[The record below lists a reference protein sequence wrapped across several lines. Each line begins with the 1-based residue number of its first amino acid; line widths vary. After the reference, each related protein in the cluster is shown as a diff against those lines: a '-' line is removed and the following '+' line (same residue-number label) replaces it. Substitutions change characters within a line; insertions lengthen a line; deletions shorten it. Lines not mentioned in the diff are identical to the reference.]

1 MRSTLL
7 LIINSMRS
15 STPLI
20 IDSTRSSAPLIIER
34 MMRGALSFAL
44 TFSFFLFPF
53 SLPAQEKVKGKAA
66 EGRTSYRLN
75 LKLDF
80 DARTFTGTE
89 RVRWVNREGGASS
102 VLYFHLYPNV
112 RVAAAERDRP
122 AFNGKVVPGAE
133 QLPPPAQPP
142 QQSAP
147 SAPDEPR
154 LEVTEVRAAGAGPLP
169 FALEDGGV
177 TLRVQL
183 REAVGE
189 GGAAE
194 VEIAFK
200 GSVPEI
206 DADETSLPAHVV
218 QQVGAAMRDTRELR
232 RARDTNFVARGVM
245 LLGGFYPVLAARPD
259 GDWRRRVEPSVGDIF
274 FADVAD
280 YEVEIAT

>member
-1 MRSTLL
+1 MKVEACEDTSLQ
-7 LIINSMRS
+7 
-15 STPLI
+15 
-20 IDSTRSSAPLIIER
+20 
-34 MMRGALSFAL
+34 LSI
-44 TFSFFLFPF
+44 F
-53 SLPAQEKVKGKAA
+53 SLVCLLPSAFCLLVCLPAASAQERAKGAA
-66 EGRTSYRLN
+66 ATGRTSYRIN

-80 DARTFTGTE
+80 EARSFSGTE
-89 RVRWVNREGGASS
+89 RVRWVNREGGSTS

-112 RVAAAERDRP
+112 RAAVAERDRP

-142 QQSAP
+142 QQ

-218 QQVGAAMRDTRELR
+218 QQVGAALRDTREVR
-232 RARDTNFVARGVM
+232 RARDTNFVSRGVM
-245 LLGGFYPVLAARPD
+245 LLGSFHPLLAARVR
-259 GDWRRRVEPSVGDIF
+259 GEWRRKVEATVGDTV

-280 YEVEIAT
+280 YEVRVEAGRAASRSSLPARRHRAPRSGAG